1 LGRINYIMF
10 TGIIEEKGKIISIT
24 RSRVQKIKIMSGLQ
38 VGKGD
43 SIAVGG
49 ICLTVTDVIKNGFT
63 VDAMQQ
69 TLGATTLGNW
79 HAGDHIN
86 LERAMRIGD
95 RLGGHIM
102 LGHVDDVGKL
112 VKIKSNEYSFEI
124 DPKYTPYVIPKGS
137 IGIDGAS
144 LTVSAINKNVLS
156 VSLIPYTLKHTALG
170 GLRIGTRVNIE
181 YDYLAKF
188 LKK

>member
-1 LGRINYIMF
+1 MF
-10 TGIIEEKGKIISIT
+10 TGIIEEKGKIVSIT
-24 RSRVQKIKIMSGLQ
+24 KSTVLKIKIASGLQ
-38 VGKGD
+38 VKKGD
-43 SIAVGG
+43 SVAVQG

-69 TLGATTLGNW
+69 TLGVTTLGYW
-79 HAGDHIN
+79 RAGDQVN
-86 LERAMRIGD
+86 LERALRIGD

-124 DPKYTPYVIPKGS
+124 DRKYTIYLVPKGS
-137 IGIDGAS
+137 VGIDGAS
-144 LTVSAINKNVLS
+144 LTVSSINKTILS
-156 VSLIPYTLKHTALG
+156 VSLIPYTKKLTTLG
-170 GLRIGTRVNIE
+170 SLRIGRKVNIE

-188 LKK
+188 LGRK